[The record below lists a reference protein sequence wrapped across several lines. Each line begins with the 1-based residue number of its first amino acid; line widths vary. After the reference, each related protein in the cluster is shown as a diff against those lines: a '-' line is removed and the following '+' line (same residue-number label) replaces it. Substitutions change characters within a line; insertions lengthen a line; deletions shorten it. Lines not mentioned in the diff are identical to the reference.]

1 MKQRKCKVCKDL
13 FEPQRGL
20 QQTCNFHCA
29 LKLAK
34 EIERKADKKK
44 WQGEKKVMKEKLK
57 TLSDWKK
64 DLEVLVNGIVRLID
78 NEQSC
83 ISCPPTTPIQKG
95 FAGHFHSVGS
105 NDSLRFNLFNIF
117 RQCYSCNG
125 NKGGAPIQYLAGLVR
140 LYGEEYANYVHYDI
154 VRLYP
159 SIHLS
164 VPEIKGAITV
174 CRGIIRELENK
185 NYVYDAETRISLR
198 KLYNEQIGIYK

>member
-1 MKQRKCKVCKDL
+1 MKQKKCKVCKEP

-20 QQTCNFHCA
+20 QVACSFLCA

-34 EIERKADKKK
+34 EIERKSDKKK

-64 DLEVLVNGIVRLID
+64 DLEHLVNKIARLID
-78 NEQSC
+78 FGNPC
-83 ISCPPTTPIQKG
+83 ISCGGLNSPQG
-95 FAGHFHSVGS
+95 GHFHAVKA
-105 NDSLRFNLFNIF
+105 NPAIRFNLFNIF
-117 RQCYSCNG
+117 VQDYYCNVKLSSNRPG
-125 NKGGAPIQYLAGLVR
+125 YNEGLIKTF
-140 LYGEEYANYVHYDI
+140 GKEIKEYIEYDI

-164 VPEIKGAITV
+164 VPEIKAAISI
-174 CRGIIRELENK
+174 CREIIKELERK

-198 KLYNEQIGIYK
+198 KLYNDRIGIYK